1 MLLKSRAKEE
11 FDIEPITSEQMA
23 RWVEE
28 CVNIYQGNPCWL
40 DPNDHIDTVNFAKS
54 ICSEVARLAMLG
66 VKIQIDGSARAEWLN
81 KQIEEIYYQLRQWV
95 EYGCAYGTVIMKPNG
110 KTVDLYTPDRFEVTH
125 STNGNIDGIVF
136 HDQEQVGKKW
146 YTRLEYHRF
155 VNDVYIITNKC
166 FVGESKNDDREKIDI
181 SLTPW
186 SDLAEEVGIAN
197 LEKPLFG
204 VLKTPHANNI
214 DMNSPLGLPIFSEA
228 IQELRDL
235 DIAYSRNSKEIVDS
249 KRTVLLDSDVM
260 MTPGHKIANNP
271 YAWAAQREALGLPDM
286 VKNVSGDGS
295 KTFYQ
300 EINPTLNTDTRLTG
314 INALL
319 SQIGF
324 KVGFSNGYFVFN
336 EKTGMVTATQ
346 VESDD
351 RRTIQFIKDV
361 RDKLEACLDG
371 LIYALDVF
379 ATLYGLAPAGSYEK
393 VYDFGDITYNREE
406 DRARWW
412 GYVQAGKVPAWKFF
426 VKFEGMSEE
435 EAKEMVQEAQPKT
448 PRLFGGEE

>member
-11 FDIEPITSEQMA
+11 FEIESIISDQMSA
-23 RWVEE
+23 WVQE

-40 DPNDHIDTVNFAKS
+40 DPDDNIDTVNFAKA
-54 ICSEVARLAMLG
+54 ICSEVARLALLG
-66 VKIQIDGSARAEWLN
+66 VGIQVDGSARAEWLQE
-81 KQIEEIYYQLRQWV
+81 QIDQVYFQLREWV
-95 EYGCAYGTVIMKPNG
+95 EYGCAFGTVILKPNG
-110 KTVDLYTPDRFEVTH
+110 NTVELYQPNRFEVTH
-125 STNGNIDGIVF
+125 ATNGKIDGVVF
-136 HDQEQVGKKW
+136 YNIEQVGKK
-146 YTRLEYHRF
+146 YYNRLEYHRF
-155 VNDVYIITNKC
+155 VDGIYVITNKC
-166 FVGESKNDDREKIDI
+166 FVGDSPTDDRQRIDI

-186 SDLAEEVGIAN
+186 SGLAEEVWIQN
-197 LEKPLFG
+197 VKKPLFG

-214 DMNSPLGLPIFSEA
+214 DMASPMGIPVFSEA

-249 KRTVLLDSDVM
+249 KRIVLLDSDAM
-260 MTPGHKIANNP
+260 MTSGTRINNNTH
-271 YAWAAQREALGLPDM
+271 ALDARRKQLGLPDV
-286 VKNVSGDGS
+286 VKNVQGDGTS
-295 KTFYQ
+295 TFYQ
-300 EINPTLNTDTRLTG
+300 EINPTLNTETRLTG

-336 EKTGMVTATQ
+336 EKTGMITATQ

-351 RRTIQFIKDV
+351 RRTIHFIKDV
-361 RDKLEACLDG
+361 RDKVEDCLTD
-371 LIYALDVF
+371 LIDALSVF
-379 ATLYGLAPAGSYEK
+379 ADLYGMAPAGKYEI
-393 VYDFGDITYNREE
+393 VFDFGDITYNREE
-406 DRARWW
+406 DRVRWW

-435 EAKEMVQEAQPKT
+435 DAKAMVLESQPKT